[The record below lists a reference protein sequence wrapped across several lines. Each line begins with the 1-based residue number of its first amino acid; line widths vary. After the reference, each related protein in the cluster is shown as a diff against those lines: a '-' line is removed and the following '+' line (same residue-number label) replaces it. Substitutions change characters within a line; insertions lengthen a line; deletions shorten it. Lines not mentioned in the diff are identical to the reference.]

1 MRSFPKTR
9 AWIGA
14 LLWCLWGGGLALS
27 AADEVH
33 VVFSPGAGRITA
45 GQIAIVRAHWFN
57 STGAE
62 TTALPPLNI
71 HGQLRQGGAS
81 HPVTL
86 KIASPYQTAGVRIGP
101 GEFLQRDY
109 SLPMPAGVAGRAV
122 LELDFADAN
131 LVAMDVAPGEPGVAA
146 SGGVSAA
153 ADKESGRLALDQSGG
168 QAVHASDALA
178 YFQRHFAPH
187 EPMYFMVGAD
197 SPNAKFQIS
206 FKYQLI
212 TDDGWLLQRASWLSN
227 FYAGY
232 TQVSLW
238 DWNKPS
244 APFFDSSYK
253 PELLYATHVLRRD
266 QPDSWVKLDLQGGLQ
281 HESNGRDGASSRS
294 INFFYL
300 RPYFTLGQEG
310 KLNLTLIPKMFWYVG
325 DLSDNPDIDNYRG
338 HLELRSIL
346 GWDDSLQLSAVTRI
360 GDSFRHGSVQVD
372 ATYPMWNL
380 PVLKT
385 SVFLDLQYFTGYGE
399 SLLLYNQRS
408 WALRAGFSLSR

>member
-1 MRSFPKTR
+1 M
-9 AWIGA
+9 A
-14 LLWCLWGGGLALS
+14 GGG
-27 AADEVH
+27 
-33 VVFSPGAGRITA
+33 
-45 GQIAIVRAHWFN
+45 IAMVRAHWFN
-57 STGAE
+57 SSGTE

-71 HGQLRQGGAS
+71 HGQLRQGAAS
-81 HPVTL
+81 FPVTL

-109 SLPMPAGVAGRAV
+109 SLPLPAGMAGRAV
-122 LELDFADAN
+122 LELDFAEAN
-131 LVAMDVAPGEPGVAA
+131 LVALDVASGEPGISA
-146 SGGVSAA
+146 SPGPAPGMAERAS
-153 ADKESGRLALDQSGG
+153 ERLAAERAGAN
-168 QAVHASDALA
+168 AVHASDALG

-187 EPMYFMVGAD
+187 EPMYFIVGAD

-212 TDDGWLLQRASWLSN
+212 TDDGWMLQHASWMSN

-253 PELLYATHVLRRD
+253 PELLYATHLLQRE
-266 QPDSWVKLDLQGGLQ
+266 QPESWVKLDLQGGLQ

-294 INFFYL
+294 INFVYL

-310 KLNLTLIPKMFWYVG
+310 KLNLTLIPKVFWYVG
-325 DLSDNPDIDNYRG
+325 DLSDNADIDNYRG

-346 GWDDSLQLSAVTRI
+346 GWDDSLQLSAVTRV

-385 SVFLDLQYFTGYGE
+385 SVFLDVQYFTGYGE